1 MAAQPPRPT
10 GPLPVNK
17 VYVLRN
23 NKWVVEDRAPK
34 PAGPLPANKTYVY
47 DEAKNSWRL
56 VDSSF
61 GPQPGEQPRPVTPQP
76 QPQPQPRPSATPS
89 PAAETP
95 TEQPVPEDWEA
106 AAAEIYGGYYA
117 IVKNIPEI
125 KQLLLNAVQ
134 NKWSDNKF
142 DYELKQTA
150 WWKTTTASAREWE
163 VAKGIDPATA
173 QTQIDNRVAAI
184 REKALTYNIRL
195 GDEAINR
202 LAEDSLKFGWS
213 ETVLDNSITSEA
225 LKSTAG
231 VSELRQGFIGQNIRT
246 TAGSYGLPL
255 SDTSFNEWIGKIATG
270 QENEASFQAWVQE
283 TAKNLYPTLSSGFD
297 RGLSFGQMT
306 DPYAQVASRILEIP
320 TAQVDFTDPKWAQ
333 AFTMKND
340 KGEQVPMSFG
350 EWADYLRTTPSFGY
364 QFTDDAR
371 SKAYNVVDQLARAF
385 GAA

>member
-1 MAAQPPRPT
+1 MATPPPRPT

-23 NKWVVEDRAPK
+23 NRWVVEDRAPK
-34 PAGPLPANKTYVY
+34 PAGPLQPNKTYVY
-47 DEAKNSWRL
+47 KENTNSWIV
-56 VDSSF
+56 VDSSV
-61 GPQPGEQPRPVTPQP
+61 GPQPGEQLRPRPVTPQP
-76 QPQPQPRPSATPS
+76 EEEVRRSTTPVV
-89 PAAETP
+89 ETP
-95 TEQPVPEDWEA
+95 TEEPVPEDWEA

-142 DYELKQTA
+142 DYELKQTE

-163 VAKGIDPATA
+163 VAKGLDPATA

-255 SDTSFNEWIGKIATG
+255 SDTSFNEWVGKIATG
-270 QENEASFQAWVQE
+270 QENEASFQAWVQD
-283 TAKNLYPTLSSGFD
+283 TAKNLYPTLSAGFD
-297 RGLSFGQMT
+297 RGLTFKQMT
-306 DPYAQVASRILEIP
+306 DPYAQAASSILEIP
-320 TAQVDFTDPKWAQ
+320 TAQIDFTDPKWAK
-333 AFTMKND
+333 AFTYRNE
-340 KGEQVPMSFG
+340 KGEQSQMSFG
-350 EWADYLRTTPSFGY
+350 EWADYLRTNESFGWEY
-364 QFTDDAR
+364 TDDAKNR
-371 SKAYNVVDQLARAF
+371 AYTVVNRLAELF

>member
-1 MAAQPPRPT
+1 MFCGTTGGLLRIAPRNRPDLCSRTKPT
-10 GPLPVNK
+10 STKRTRIRGLLSIRLLARSLVSKRGLALLHPSLSHN
-17 VYVLRN
+17 L
-23 NKWVVEDRAPK
+23 DR
-34 PAGPLPANKTYVY
+34 
-47 DEAKNSWRL
+47 
-56 VDSSF
+56 
-61 GPQPGEQPRPVTPQP
+61 QQ
-76 QPQPQPRPSATPS
+76 
-89 PAAETP
+89 
-95 TEQPVPEDWEA
+95 
-106 AAAEIYGGYYA
+106 AEIYGGYYA

-142 DYELKQTA
+142 DYELKQTE

-163 VAKGIDPATA
+163 IAKGLDPATA

-184 REKALTYNIRL
+184 REKALTFNIRL

-246 TAGSYGLPL
+246 TASSYGLPL
-255 SDTSFNEWIGKIATG
+255 SDTSFNEWVGKIATG

-283 TAKNLYPTLSSGFD
+283 TAKNLYPTLSAGFD
-297 RGLSFGQMT
+297 RGLTFKQMT
-306 DPYAQVASRILEIP
+306 DPYAQAASSILEIP
-320 TAQVDFTDPKWAQ
+320 TAQIDFTDPKWAK
-333 AFTMKND
+333 AFTYRNE
-340 KGEQVPMSFG
+340 KGEQSQMSFG
-350 EWADYLRTTPSFGY
+350 EWADYLRTNESFGWEY
-364 QFTDDAR
+364 TDDAKNR
-371 SKAYNVVDQLARAF
+371 AYTVVNRLAELF